1 VSGFCSRHQGHDAG
15 CRLCN
20 LPEVTQSDWDPL
32 PAARHVADVTPL
44 GVLRDLGKIL
54 AGVAV
59 LLGTAALYG
68 VLTAL
73 GLLALPVAI
82 GCAVVRGLR

>member
-1 VSGFCSRHQGHDAG
+1 MDRSRGLQ
-15 CRLCN
+15 LV
-20 LPEVTQSDWDPL
+20 VTVPTASHL
-32 PAARHVADVTPL
+32 ADVTPL
-44 GVLRDLGKIL
+44 GVLHDLGKIL

-59 LLGTAALYG
+59 LLGTAALFG

-73 GLLALPVAI
+73 GLVALPVAI

>member
-1 VSGFCSRHQGHDAG
+1 MI
-15 CRLCN
+15 
-20 LPEVTQSDWDPL
+20 
-32 PAARHVADVTPL
+32 PAARHIADVTPL

-59 LLGTAALYG
+59 LLATAAMYG

-73 GLLALPVAI
+73 GMLAMPVAI
-82 GCAVVRGLR
+82 GCAVGRGLR

>member
-1 VSGFCSRHQGHDAG
+1 MIPTA
-15 CRLCN
+15 RL
-20 LPEVTQSDWDPL
+20 
-32 PAARHVADVTPL
+32 VADVAPL
-44 GVLRDLGKIL
+44 GVLSDLGKIL

-59 LLGTAALYG
+59 LLWTAALCG

-73 GLLALPVAI
+73 GMLAMPVAI